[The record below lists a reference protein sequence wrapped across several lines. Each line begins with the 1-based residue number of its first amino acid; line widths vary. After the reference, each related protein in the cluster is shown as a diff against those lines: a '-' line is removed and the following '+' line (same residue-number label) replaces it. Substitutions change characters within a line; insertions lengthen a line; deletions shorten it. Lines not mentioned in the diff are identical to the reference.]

1 MFLDSHLRVWCLTQR
16 KWRLEGPSDEE
27 RVLATWIH
35 PVNVTVN
42 DDVLVRMHLILDV
55 SGPDCTTIPMNLSL

>member
-1 MFLDSHLRVWCLTQR
+1 MIPICEFGVLLRGNGGWKV
-16 KWRLEGPSDEE
+16 SDDEQ
-27 RVLATWIH
+27 VLATWIH